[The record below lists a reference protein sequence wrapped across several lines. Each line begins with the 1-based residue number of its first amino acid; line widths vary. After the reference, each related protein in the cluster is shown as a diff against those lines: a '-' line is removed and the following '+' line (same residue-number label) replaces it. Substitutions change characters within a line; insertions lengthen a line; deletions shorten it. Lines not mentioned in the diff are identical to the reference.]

1 MFVFRVLVV
10 CDVKLITDD
19 KAVIYA
25 RKIDLANASDYFN
38 AMFNRFNE
46 KNIDHVILK
55 ELDSSALKLIIDFV
69 YSGFID
75 ITKIGL
81 EV

>member
-1 MFVFRVLVV
+1 MV
-10 CDVKLITDD
+10 CDVKLITDEG
-19 KAVIYA
+19 AVIYA
-25 RKIDLANASDYFN
+25 RKIDLENASDYFN
-38 AMFNRFNE
+38 AMFNRYNE
-46 KNIDHVILK
+46 KDKDHVILK

-75 ITKIGL
+75 VTKINL

>member
-1 MFVFRVLVV
+1 M
-10 CDVKLITDD
+10 KLTTEDG
-19 KAVIYA
+19 AVIYA
-25 RKIDLANASDYFN
+25 CKIDIAYASDYFN

-46 KNIDHVILK
+46 KDKDHVILK

-75 ITKIGL
+75 VTKIDL
-81 EV
+81 VI